1 MDTPKEILIAY
12 YNEINQDKRLND
24 IKGRYN
30 KDSILNLLENII
42 DQLEEE
48 EACWPLFIIAAASFY
63 YSHELLLLIPGAWSP
78 NPELPRKYPRTPNP
92 KPEL

>member
-12 YNEINQDKRLND
+12 YNEINQDKRLNI

-48 EACWPLFIIAAASFY
+48 EA
-63 YSHELLLLIPGAWSP
+63 
-78 NPELPRKYPRTPNP
+78 
-92 KPEL
+92 

>member
-1 MDTPKEILIAY
+1 MVRGIKNTINRMWWRGIIMDTPKEILIAY

-48 EACWPLFIIAAASFY
+48 EAWWPLFLFQHSLSIILMS
-63 YSHELLLLIPGAWSP
+63 
-78 NPELPRKYPRTPNP
+78 
-92 KPEL
+92 

>member
-12 YNEINQDKRLND
+12 YNEINQDKRLNN

-48 EACWPLFIIAAASFY
+48 EA
-63 YSHELLLLIPGAWSP
+63 
-78 NPELPRKYPRTPNP
+78 
-92 KPEL
+92 